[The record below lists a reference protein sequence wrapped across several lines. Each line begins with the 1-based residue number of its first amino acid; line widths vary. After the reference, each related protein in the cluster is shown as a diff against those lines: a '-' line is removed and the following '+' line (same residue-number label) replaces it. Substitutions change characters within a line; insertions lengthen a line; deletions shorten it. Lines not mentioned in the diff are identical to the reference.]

1 MKELFSISC
10 PVFLSFYILDQ
21 GCRSPGEGG
30 KTNYL
35 PSSTKFVEY
44 AASLWNN
51 KCRCPL
57 YGNFPD
63 HKNGRNGAGSDLNV
77 EFMVSIKKQIV
88 KL

>member
-1 MKELFSISC
+1 MLQVTAGGDGGGVGAFYFFSLFN
-10 PVFLSFYILDQ
+10 
-21 GCRSPGEGG
+21 
-30 KTNYL
+30 K
-35 PSSTKFVEY
+35 Y

-57 YGNFPD
+57 YGNFTD

-88 KL
+88 RL